1 MKNLKI
7 IVVWVVI
14 KTKMI
19 NAKLYK
25 KKVTKNN

>member
-14 KTKMI
+14 KIKMI